1 MIYVILV
8 IGMILN
14 WFVRG
19 GREVLSKSGLSIY
32 ILVNIKTPINKG
44 AVALKSAPAPFL
56 RKKIAARPRK
66 NLAVGVKLMYDQ
78 TH

>member
-1 MIYVILV
+1 MSQRNV
-8 IGMILN
+8 
-14 WFVRG
+14 
-19 GREVLSKSGLSIY
+19 
-32 ILVNIKTPINKG
+32 PG

-56 RKKIAARPRK
+56 RKKKAARSRK